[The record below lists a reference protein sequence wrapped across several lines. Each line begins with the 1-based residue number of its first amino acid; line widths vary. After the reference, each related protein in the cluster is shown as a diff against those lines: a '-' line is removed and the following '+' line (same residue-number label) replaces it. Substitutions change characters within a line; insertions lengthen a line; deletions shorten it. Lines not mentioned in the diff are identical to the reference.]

1 MGSLVKTSISQVPL
15 GHSVHTMPESA
26 LCDFLEGISAT
37 SVESI
42 EQLTSS
48 GSVIVF
54 ISKTTLQGVLGSE
67 SRVTRSPR
75 KTDPDF
81 IFGNVTVNFSAMEVS
96 RDGVPVVLTGLEF
109 NVLKYMIHN
118 ARRVISRDELLNEV
132 WGYENYPCTRTVD
145 NHIMRLRHKLEQI
158 PSRPA
163 HFRTVHGTGYK
174 FTP

>member
-1 MGSLVKTSISQVPL
+1 MGSLVKTSISQLPL
-15 GHSVHTMPESA
+15 AQSAQMMPESA
-26 LCDFLEGISAT
+26 LSDFLEGISSA
-37 SVESI
+37 SAEKL
-42 EQLTSS
+42 EQLTAS

-54 ISKTTLQGVLGSE
+54 ISKATPQGKLGSE
-67 SRVTRSPR
+67 IGAIRSPR
-75 KTDPDF
+75 EADNDF
-81 IFGNVTVNFSAMEVS
+81 AFGNITVNFSAMEVN
-96 RDGVPVVLTGLEF
+96 RAGVPVALTTLEF